1 MVRVRAVNLDM
12 KNSSDAGT
20 GILTPALLPSD
31 AIRVEDK
38 VIPEVDISYFFT
50 KNVAAELILT
60 YPQKH
65 NVNIS
70 AGPLAQGIGSFK
82 HLPPTLTLQYHF
94 MPDSNFRPYVGAG
107 INYTDISDVNLRST
121 IAGVNLE
128 LDQDSVGGALQAGFD
143 YKIANNVFLNFDVKK
158 IYIDSDVK
166 INGTKVSRVKLDPLA
181 IGIGIGYRF

>member
-1 MVRVRAVNLDM
+1 MY
-12 KNSSDAGT
+12 SSFNEECYEDLKDRFCHRSLLRIKRFRGHDIELSGAG
-20 GILTPALLPSD
+20 
-31 AIRVEDK
+31 K
-38 VIPEVDISYFFT
+38 V
-50 KNVAAELILT
+50 AET
-60 YPQKH
+60 D
-65 NVNIS
+65 
-70 AGPLAQGIGSFK
+70 
-82 HLPPTLTLQYHF
+82 HLPPTVSVQYHF